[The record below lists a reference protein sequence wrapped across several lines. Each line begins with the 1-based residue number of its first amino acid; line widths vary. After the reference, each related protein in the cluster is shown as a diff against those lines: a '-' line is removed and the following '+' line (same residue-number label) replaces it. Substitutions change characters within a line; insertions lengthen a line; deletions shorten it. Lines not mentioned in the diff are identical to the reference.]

1 MVWGAILNL
10 TPTKSMKMWDDQSP
24 GRGQTSRQGSNV
36 QELSL
41 LPRGPV
47 QRYNEPVPSVL
58 TTWGLKVV
66 FVPYYTV
73 IGLEGKVLCRYLK
86 RRETGP
92 EGRAEDGEEAK
103 EELRSRCKT
112 EEEKPN
118 PE

>member
-1 MVWGAILNL
+1 M
-10 TPTKSMKMWDDQSP
+10 
-24 GRGQTSRQGSNV
+24 
-36 QELSL
+36 QELSS

-58 TTWGLKVV
+58 TTCGLMVV
-66 FVPYYTV
+66 FVPHYTV

-103 EELRSRCKT
+103 EELRSRCKA

>member
-1 MVWGAILNL
+1 M
-10 TPTKSMKMWDDQSP
+10 
-24 GRGQTSRQGSNV
+24 
-36 QELSL
+36 
-41 LPRGPV
+41 
-47 QRYNEPVPSVL
+47 L
-58 TTWGLKVV
+58 TTWALKVV
-66 FVPYYTV
+66 FVSNYTV